1 MPACCFCSRSA
12 TNTSQLD
19 AAEMELQVCHSC
31 GWSKVTTYQGLRT
44 HQGKMGCTPKGV
56 RVSDPPQHYTQSYVG
71 HTKTQMDLRVDV
83 RTSFKIETET
93 TEYSNVSL
101 QVCHC
106 GWNKLTTYQGLR
118 IHQGKMG
125 CTPKGVRIPK
135 KEQYNWKNQWE
146 EDTEY
151 WKPAKKATVK
161 EENFPE
167 SPSVYG
173 YANSGATAIFKEE
186 YKLTASA
193 YTQHYSQRSR
203 KSHHQLQE
211 HSTLPQVSR
220 PAREP
225 SAPSYPGNAVRP
237 KEKKVKQKTLS
248 QIENSSTMA
257 EYLSVDLYRD
267 YATTATKIKQEPKSP
282 LRTTP
287 QSSFQRASRRLPQEF
302 SPGVEIQRSV
312 PPTPPPREQAVLPV
326 KNDSREQ
333 TQVSRPARE
342 PSAPPYPGNI
352 VRPKKKKVK
361 QQTFS
366 QTEDSSELA
375 GYLSTDCSADYPT
388 TATKIKEEPK
398 SPLATPQPSFQR
410 ATSVRQQEVPLEAAV
425 MLKNQERKNQTQN
438 SPGPAKTSSS
448 NSSAATFREDEY
460 DSASAQRSTQRA
472 NNSKSDHQLYEFS
485 SLPQVTAPAREPS
498 APPCPGNVI
507 QSKEEKIKQQPL
519 SHAVDSNAVTGYL
532 NIDPSADYATIAVK
546 IKEKPKSPPA
556 TSQPSFQR
564 ATSDQQQ
571 EFSTGL
577 KVRRSVR
584 EPPSTREP
592 ETAELIEKKE
602 TNDQRQVMSPATT
615 NPAPAGQAEENH
627 TQNQTFSQVSKS
639 ARDHPTTKPPV
650 PPKKKNSAL
659 FKERLERFKAELQP
673 KLQMTEGKN
682 CEVRAC
688 RPESIPNVT
697 SANTQTSPAAADVSP
712 KDNPTQLD
720 HAAEA
725 ELSTGVKVKELA
737 RMFSA
742 KETLISTKEKHGANQ
757 KPSQV
762 KLLAQRFSTI
772 SAQETAAKAKEEQ
785 KPIQMVTDSKSN
797 PIKINS
803 AAAKASLT
811 AEKDPKLSCENA
823 PLSDFSSGLKVKDLA
838 RMFSA
843 NTTQEKTIGLKEKR
857 REEQKPANGVKLL
870 IQKLSARE
878 TKDHQKEKDT
888 DTKDRNH
895 SKWI

>member
-267 YATTATKIKQEPKSP
+267 YATTATKIKQ
-282 LRTTP
+282 
-287 QSSFQRASRRLPQEF
+287 
-302 SPGVEIQRSV
+302 
-312 PPTPPPREQAVLPV
+312 
-326 KNDSREQ
+326 
-333 TQVSRPARE
+333 
-342 PSAPPYPGNI
+342 
-352 VRPKKKKVK
+352 
-361 QQTFS
+361 
-366 QTEDSSELA
+366 
-375 GYLSTDCSADYPT
+375 
-388 TATKIKEEPK
+388 EPK

-857 REEQKPANGVKLL
+857 REEQKPANGVNHNQSHLESREHNVVKLL

>member
-1 MPACCFCSRSA
+1 
-12 TNTSQLD
+12 
-19 AAEMELQVCHSC
+19 MELQVCHSC

-83 RTSFKIETET
+83 RASFKIETET

-167 SPSVYG
+167 SPSMYG

-225 SAPSYPGNAVRP
+225 SAPSYPGNVVRP

-267 YATTATKIKQEPKSP
+267 YATTATKIKQ
-282 LRTTP
+282 
-287 QSSFQRASRRLPQEF
+287 
-302 SPGVEIQRSV
+302 
-312 PPTPPPREQAVLPV
+312 
-326 KNDSREQ
+326 
-333 TQVSRPARE
+333 
-342 PSAPPYPGNI
+342 
-352 VRPKKKKVK
+352 
-361 QQTFS
+361 
-366 QTEDSSELA
+366 
-375 GYLSTDCSADYPT
+375 
-388 TATKIKEEPK
+388 EPK

-460 DSASAQRSTQRA
+460 DSVSAQRSTQRA

-498 APPCPGNVI
+498 APSCPGNVI

-639 ARDHPTTKPPV
+639 ARCHPTAKPPV

-673 KLQMTEGKN
+673 KIQMTEGKN

-688 RPESIPNVT
+688 RPESVPNVT

-772 SAQETAAKAKEEQ
+772 SAQETAAKAKEEHGEEQ
-785 KPIQMVTDSKSN
+785 KPTQMVTDSKSD

-857 REEQKPANGVKLL
+857 REEQKPANGVNHNQSRLESREHNVVKLL

>member
-1 MPACCFCSRSA
+1 
-12 TNTSQLD
+12 
-19 AAEMELQVCHSC
+19 MELQVCHSC
-31 GWSKVTTYQGLRT
+31 GWSKVTTYQGLRI

-71 HTKTQMDLRVDV
+71 HTKTQMDLRLDV
-83 RTSFKIETET
+83 CTSFKIET
-93 TEYSNVSL
+93 TEYSNLSL

-106 GWNKLTTYQGLR
+106 GWNKVTTYKGLR

-125 CTPKGVRIPK
+125 CTPKGVRIPQ

-151 WKPAKKATVK
+151 WKPAKKAIVK
-161 EENFPE
+161 QENFPE

-193 YTQHYSQRSR
+193 YTQHYSQRAR
-203 KSHHQLQE
+203 KSQHQLQE

-225 SAPSYPGNAVRP
+225 SAPPYPGNVVRP

-248 QIENSSTMA
+248 QIEHSSTMV
-257 EYLSVDLYRD
+257 EYLSVDLCRD

-282 LRTTP
+282 LHTTP
-287 QSSFQRASRRLPQEF
+287 QPSFQRASRRLLQEF
-302 SPGVEIQRSV
+302 PPGLEVQRSL
-312 PPTPPPREQAVLPV
+312 PPTPPPREQTVLPM
-326 KNDSREQ
+326 KKDSREQ
-333 TQVSRPARE
+333 TQINRPARQ
-342 PSAPPYPGNI
+342 PSAPSYPGNI

-366 QTEDSSELA
+366 QTEDSREVA
-375 GYLSTDCSADYPT
+375 GYQSNDCCADYPT
-388 TATKIKEEPK
+388 TTTKIKEEPK

-410 ATSVRQQEVPLEAAV
+410 ATSVQQQEVPLEAAV
-425 MLKNQERKNQTQN
+425 MLKNQERKDQTQN

-460 DSASAQRSTQRA
+460 ESAASAQRSTQRA
-472 NNSKSDHQLYEFS
+472 NNSKSDHQLYEFPT
-485 SLPQVTAPAREPS
+485 LPQVTAPAREPS
-498 APPCPGNVI
+498 APPYPGNVI
-507 QSKEEKIKQQPL
+507 QSKEEQIKQQPL
-519 SHAVDSNAVTGYL
+519 SHAVDCSAMTGYI
-532 NIDPSADYATIAVK
+532 NIDPSADYATPAAK
-546 IKEKPKSPPA
+546 IKEKPKSPPP

-577 KVRRSVR
+577 KVRRSVG

-592 ETAELIEKKE
+592 ETAELLEKKE
-602 TNDQRQVMSPATT
+602 MKDQRQMMSPATT

-627 TQNQTFSQVSKS
+627 TQNQTFSQASKS
-639 ARDHPTTKPPV
+639 ARDHPTAPPPV
-650 PPKKKNSAL
+650 PPKKKHSAL

-688 RPESIPNVT
+688 RPENVSDVM

-725 ELSTGVKVKELA
+725 ELSTCVKVKELA

-762 KLLAQRFSTI
+762 KLLAQRFSVI
-772 SAQETAAKAKEEQ
+772 SAQETAAKAKEEHGEEQ
-785 KPIQMVTDSKSN
+785 KPTQMVTDSKSD
-797 PIKINS
+797 PIEINS

-811 AEKDPKLSCENA
+811 AEKDPKISCENA

-878 TKDHQKEKDT
+878 TKDHQKEKDP
-888 DTKDRNH
+888 DMKDRNH